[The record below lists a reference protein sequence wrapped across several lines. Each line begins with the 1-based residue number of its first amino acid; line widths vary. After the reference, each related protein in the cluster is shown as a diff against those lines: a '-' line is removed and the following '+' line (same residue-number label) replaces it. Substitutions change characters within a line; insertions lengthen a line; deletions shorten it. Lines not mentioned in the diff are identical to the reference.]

1 MEASLPFHAKFTAVS
16 ADYGVAALAEPARG
30 NARPTSLALTSIKTN
45 GPRQARDRPPASAN
59 LIRLLEQSPRPV
71 SNPGTIQFVNV
82 PHCDAMRSAP
92 RCDSAKIVNVGF
104 EAPSVGKMPG
114 PATQRFG
121 ISWLWP

>member
-1 MEASLPFHAKFTAVS
+1 MGRKYRGSENLHAKFTRIA
-16 ADYGVAALAEPARG
+16 
-30 NARPTSLALTSIKTN
+30 PTGK
-45 GPRQARDRPPASAN
+45 RQHPPAPLAFSKP
-59 LIRLLEQSPRPV
+59 ETV
-71 SNPGTIQFVNV
+71 QFVNV

-92 RCDSAKIVNVGF
+92 RCDRAKIVNVGF